1 MPIRVAIVEDDQE
14 LRRAFEEAVD
24 SQGDLVLVDSH
35 GSAESFIQ
43 RPQGTDGLDVVL
55 MDIQLPGMS
64 GIDCI
69 AGRKPLNERVQYL
82 VVTVFEDNVN
92 LLNALRA
99 GATGYLLKTATGQEL
114 AEAIRGIHA
123 GGSPMSMAIARMLV
137 NSVPRTQA
145 DRALQ
150 ENLSPR
156 EREMLK
162 LLAEGYRYKEIAD
175 RLELSIETVRSYIRS
190 VYTKLQVHS
199 RTEALNKYFG
209 R

>member
-1 MPIRVAIVEDDQE
+1 MPIRVAIVEDDLE
-14 LRRAFEEAVD
+14 LRRAFEEAVEA
-24 SQGDLVLVDSH
+24 QGDLVLVDSH
-35 GSAESFIQ
+35 GSAESFMQ

-55 MDIQLPGMS
+55 MDIQLPGIS

-137 NSVPRTQA
+137 NSVPRTKA
-145 DRALQ
+145 DQALQ

-175 RLELSIETVRSYIRS
+175 RLGLSIETVRSYIRS

>member
-24 SQGDLVLVDSH
+24 SQGDLVLVGSH
-35 GSAESFIQ
+35 ANAESFMQ

-55 MDIQLPGMS
+55 MDIQLPGIS

-69 AGRKPLNERVQYL
+69 AERKPLNERVQYL
-82 VVTVFEDNVN
+82 VVTIFEDNVN

-99 GATGYLLKTATGQEL
+99 GATGYLLKTATAQEL
-114 AEAIRGIHA
+114 AEAIRSIHA
-123 GGSPMSMAIARMLV
+123 GGSPMSMAIARLLV
-137 NSVPRTQA
+137 NTVPRTQA